1 MSVFTCYLFKKKTQP
16 RFETVVSELI
26 LVKNEALHAI
36 NNLKKWM
43 QPQHV
48 ERNLVS
54 LVWPFPTSSLGL
66 VLRNLL
72 GANSPSHSYKAMH
85 CSGPAE
91 AD

>member
-1 MSVFTCYLFKKKTQP
+1 MDPMIYSSHQP

-36 NNLKKWM
+36 NNLKTWM

-54 LVWPFPTSSLGL
+54 LPSSE
-66 VLRNLL
+66 
-72 GANSPSHSYKAMH
+72 YY
-85 CSGPAE
+85 
-91 AD
+91 

>member
-1 MSVFTCYLFKKKTQP
+1 M
-16 RFETVVSELI
+16 SELV

-48 ERNLVS
+48 ERNLVR
-54 LVWPFPTSSLGL
+54 
-66 VLRNLL
+66 VLCFHKHNIIGIILDLHNLFF
-72 GANSPSHSYKAMH
+72 GENIPSRSHKEMYCA
-85 CSGPAE
+85 GPAK